1 MGRKSRKNETKGVFN
16 LVNESTMTT
25 EHGILAT
32 AMVALSF
39 ILAIIFKKKK
49 DGKRR

>member
-16 LVNESTMTT
+16 LVNESTMTAT

-49 DGKRR
+49 DDK